1 MLVSDLIYP
10 LNFTQFVFQL
20 YFMKVILIFLFIFK
34 YILSKLTISIAQ
46 YCTILQSLSI
56 GVHKLNS
63 LKSFNLNQLQKPK
76 SLFTNNSYV
85 WLIDPH
91 NQKVLVRANRIDLD
105 VFVIDMVFNSYLPET
120 QFLGHH
126 LHLRT
131 VAIEQVIRAI
141 VHAIA

>member
-1 MLVSDLIYP
+1 MP
-10 LNFTQFVFQL
+10 MRF
-20 YFMKVILIFLFIFK
+20 
-34 YILSKLTISIAQ
+34 SKP
-46 YCTILQSLSI
+46 
-56 GVHKLNS
+56 
-63 LKSFNLNQLQKPK
+63 FNINLAKTP
-76 SLFTNNSYV
+76 YV